1 MKKIFKYFGLILS
14 VVLAGAVSSC
24 DLLENEEQEAEV
36 GLQIKVFSPEK
47 VVAGVPMTINGSGF
61 KDVTEIVFPDAVSVT
76 DFKIVTDNMIRVNA
90 PKGISTEGGKIT
102 VRTAAGEEAQSKADL
117 KVGNTK
123 VSGYSKQAGEEITG
137 GELLTVY
144 GEDLEFISDAEF
156 IDADNNPLVIKD
168 SGFYRKGTS
177 TVVVIVPKNTL
188 EGVYVGKLHT
198 IDGKE
203 FLLPELSYK
212 KPATEG
218 HWETVKKIIW
228 EGDGS
233 TPVAWNGVYRFG
245 LDGTDANAEC
255 IATFPQEV
263 WDKMK
268 SETFYMD
275 ANIDNADWYNV
286 RITTGWWD
294 PNWNGGD
301 LGKGNETILDNE
313 DGTFT
318 LTVDITGDE
327 AFLEAIDSR
336 HLLFTGEGY
345 TPLRL
350 YTLEEEWVGGEG
362 HMEIVKTSVW
372 KNDGAAAVAWN
383 GVYRFGLEGTDGNNE
398 CIATIP
404 QDIWDKMKSET
415 FYVDAT
421 IDNADWYNVR
431 ITTGW
436 WDPNWNGGDL
446 GKGNELI
453 VENEDGSFTLTVD
466 ITGDETFLEAIDSRH
481 LLFTGEGYTPQE
493 IYFRE
498 EVWVGGGGGPK
509 EVVFWE
515 GDGSAHVAW
524 NGVYRF
530 GLEGTD
536 GNNECITTVPQDVWD
551 KVKSGTFY
559 MIAAIDNADW
569 YNVRIT
575 TGWWDPNWSGGD
587 LGKGNE
593 LIVENEDGTFTL
605 TIDITG
611 DDTFLEAIDS
621 RHLLFTGEGYTPLK
635 LYFLE

>member
-14 VVLAGAVSSC
+14 VVLAGAVSAC

-536 GNNECITTVPQDVWD
+536 GNNECITTFPQDVWD

>member
-14 VVLAGAVSSC
+14 VVLAGAVSAC

-102 VRTAAGEEAQSKADL
+102 VRTAAGEEAQSKTDL

-536 GNNECITTVPQDVWD
+536 GNNECITTFPQDVWD

>member
-536 GNNECITTVPQDVWD
+536 GNNECITTFPQDVWD

>member
-536 GNNECITTVPQDVWD
+536 GNYVCITTFPQDVWD